1 MKEFDF
7 IKSIQTLFPQ
17 PAHGPIGNDCHPF
30 LLSDNKTGLIS
41 KDMLVEG
48 VHFYPEIPLKAL
60 AYKALTVN
68 LTDILADGGTPLF
81 FMIGIG
87 VPPQKKDCL
96 LELYNFFKEFLTPFN
111 IPIVGGDTVSSSVFF
126 LSLTCVGQTTSP
138 PWLRKNAKPHDYIY
152 VTGELGGSSAG
163 LKLLL
168 KKGHNTKNPL
178 IKRHLFPPYR
188 KGLETILKDKIH
200 AAIDISDSFLADLAK
215 ILEESALG
223 ACLEKDK
230 IPIQK
235 KASLDDALWGGE
247 DYEILFTSPYKL
259 DKKELLKQ
267 LGFSVSC
274 VGKITP
280 SLGQV
285 ILKSKEK
292 KVSFETKDLIQRGFN
307 HWKQ

>member
-1 MKEFDF
+1 
-7 IKSIQTLFPQ
+7 
-17 PAHGPIGNDCHPF
+17 
-30 LLSDNKTGLIS
+30 
-41 KDMLVEG
+41 
-48 VHFYPEIPLKAL
+48 
-60 AYKALTVN
+60 
-68 LTDILADGGTPLF
+68 
-81 FMIGIG
+81 
-87 VPPQKKDCL
+87 
-96 LELYNFFKEFLTPFN
+96 
-111 IPIVGGDTVSSSVFF
+111 
-126 LSLTCVGQTTSP
+126 
-138 PWLRKNAKPHDYIY
+138 
-152 VTGELGGSSAG
+152 
-163 LKLLL
+163 
-168 KKGHNTKNPL
+168 
-178 IKRHLFPPYR
+178 
-188 KGLETILKDKIH
+188 
-200 AAIDISDSFLADLAK
+200 LADLAK

-292 KVSFETKDLIQRGFN
+292 KVSFETKDLIQRRFN